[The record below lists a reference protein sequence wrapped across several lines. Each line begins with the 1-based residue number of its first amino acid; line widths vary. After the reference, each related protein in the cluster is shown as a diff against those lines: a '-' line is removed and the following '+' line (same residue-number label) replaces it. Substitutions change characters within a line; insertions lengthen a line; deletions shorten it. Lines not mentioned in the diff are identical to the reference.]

1 MYCKNCGK
9 PMNDNQAICLNCG
22 VNAGCGN
29 KFCANCGEPVNEN
42 AAVCTHCGVAIKKI
56 AQPQAGAVLSK
67 EEAYKKLA
75 EYEKTAAIIWF
86 VIAALQIIGGIF
98 TYYTP
103 VLVGCWNIYTGVQ
116 RIKHSKT
123 LADMP
128 SGIYAYYE
136 KQGTANIIFLVVNI
150 ILGGLIGGIASGYDI
165 YIRSFVMKNKEIF
178 E

>member
-98 TYYTP
+98 TYYAP
-103 VLVGCWNIYTGVQ
+103 VLVGCWNIYT
-116 RIKHSKT
+116 
-123 LADMP
+123 
-128 SGIYAYYE
+128 
-136 KQGTANIIFLVVNI
+136 
-150 ILGGLIGGIASGYDI
+150 
-165 YIRSFVMKNKEIF
+165 
-178 E
+178 

>member
-29 KFCANCGEPVNEN
+29 KFCASCGEPVNEN

-56 AQPQAGAVLSK
+56 TQPQAGAVLSK

-103 VLVGCWNIYTGVQ
+103 VLVGCRNIYTGVQ

-123 LADMP
+123 FADMP
-128 SGIYAYYE
+128 AGIYEYYE

>member
-56 AQPQAGAVLSK
+56 AQPQSGAVLSK

-86 VIAALQIIGGIF
+86 VIAALQIIGGI
-98 TYYTP
+98 
-103 VLVGCWNIYTGVQ
+103 
-116 RIKHSKT
+116 
-123 LADMP
+123 
-128 SGIYAYYE
+128 
-136 KQGTANIIFLVVNI
+136 
-150 ILGGLIGGIASGYDI
+150 ASGYDI

>member
-103 VLVGCWNIYTGVQ
+103 VLVGRRNIYTGVQ
-116 RIKHSKT
+116 RTKHSKA

-128 SGIYAYYE
+128 SGI
-136 KQGTANIIFLVVNI
+136 
-150 ILGGLIGGIASGYDI
+150 
-165 YIRSFVMKNKEIF
+165 
-178 E
+178 

>member
-86 VIAALQIIGGIF
+86 VIAALQIICGIF

-128 SGIYAYYE
+128 AGIYEYYE

>member
-75 EYEKTAAIIWF
+75 EYEKNSGNHLVCYSRAANYRRHIYLLRPC
-86 VIAALQIIGGIF
+86 ACGLLE
-98 TYYTP
+98 Y
-103 VLVGCWNIYTGVQ
+103 LHGC
-116 RIKHSKT
+116 S
-123 LADMP
+123 
-128 SGIYAYYE
+128 
-136 KQGTANIIFLVVNI
+136 AN
-150 ILGGLIGGIASGYDI
+150 
-165 YIRSFVMKNKEIF
+165 
-178 E
+178 